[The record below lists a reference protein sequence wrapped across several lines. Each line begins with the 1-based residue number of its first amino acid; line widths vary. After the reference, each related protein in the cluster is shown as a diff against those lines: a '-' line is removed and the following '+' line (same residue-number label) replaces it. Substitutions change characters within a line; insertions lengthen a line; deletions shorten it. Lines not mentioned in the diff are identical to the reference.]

1 MGYLPECLESIV
13 TSGITLS
20 RRDYVGTNRKPVDR
34 VRRPARV
41 DTLPSPRNRLTRLGL
56 CSAPNELHRYFP
68 EWADRRPRNGTP
80 REAVRNCY
88 LAGGY
93 AEEFGYCP
101 PADSLAALPPLAG
114 DPEHSLYWYVQIGAL
129 HPGYPQCARPAERF
143 DRDQRPS
150 APYWARAEAIACAH
164 ASARASVHKTEVEIC
179 AVQVGHSDRN
189 PNIGAH
195 GLALLWKELRI
206 RRRVLESLF

>member
-1 MGYLPECLESIV
+1 VGYLREYLKSIV

-93 AEEFGYCP
+93 AEEFGYCLP
-101 PADSLAALPPLAG
+101 VDSLAALPPLAG

-143 DRDQRPS
+143 DRDQGPS
-150 APYWARAEAIACAH
+150 APLCARPEAI
-164 ASARASVHKTEVEIC
+164 ASARASAHASAPKTEVEIC
-179 AVQVGHSDRN
+179 VVQVGHSDRN

-206 RRRVLESLF
+206 RRRMLESLF